1 MGENACFHCRG
12 LRNATDEAIKLRR
25 MHRGMDQHVGTA
37 CELDEVFDG
46 AVSPEMTMS
55 DRAASYTDR
64 RAAAA
69 ARRRA
74 GAINGC
80 RDCPYNCPCELPQNR
95 ASGANGSQV
104 GRSRK

>member
-1 MGENACFHCRG
+1 
-12 LRNATDEAIKLRR
+12 
-25 MHRGMDQHVGTA
+25 MDQHVGTA

-80 RDCPYNCPCELPQNR
+80 RDCPYNCPCELPKTGPQEPAAAKSVDR
-95 ASGANGSQV
+95 GSD
-104 GRSRK
+104 